1 MTKRRIIY
9 ILCYLA
15 YSSIYIARVN
25 LTMANPSLVEG
36 GVLDTAKIGI
46 LGGCFAAI
54 FAVGRLL
61 NGILSD
67 KTPPF
72 LMVSTGLC
80 VCALSNVFV
89 GFFPP
94 FYAILILWSA
104 NAYAQSMLWGA
115 MASMMSSLY
124 DESTAKKRTAFLSSS
139 VAAGNIVSILFCT
152 WLITRFGTQYAF
164 IIPGLITLVLGIV
177 TAFAFKDVKPYPSD
191 KKHLSFFDLL
201 AKREIQ
207 IISIPSFIHGI
218 LKENISLWMTVY
230 IIDTYCV
237 DLGTSAY
244 YLLLIPIFGFLGRFV
259 HQFFYRIA
267 KENEHTVSLIAFVFA
282 IAFSLMLVFEVSA
295 VYSILCLTV
304 LYGLISM
311 INTSFLSIYPHR
323 FRHEGNVSSVGGLID
338 FVTYLGAAVGSLVF
352 GVLIK
357 QFGYN
362 SMFISWAAVSA
373 VGAAVISKFIKKE
386 VKQNEKVS
394 SS

>member
-1 MTKRRIIY
+1 M
-9 ILCYLA
+9 
-15 YSSIYIARVN
+15 
-25 LTMANPSLVEG
+25 
-36 GVLDTAKIGI
+36 
-46 LGGCFAAI
+46 
-54 FAVGRLL
+54 
-61 NGILSD
+61 
-67 KTPPF
+67 
-72 LMVSTGLC
+72 
-80 VCALSNVFV
+80 
-89 GFFPP
+89 
-94 FYAILILWSA
+94 
-104 NAYAQSMLWGA
+104 
-115 MASMMSSLY
+115 
-124 DESTAKKRTAFLSSS
+124 
-139 VAAGNIVSILFCT
+139 
-152 WLITRFGTQYAF
+152 
-164 IIPGLITLVLGIV
+164 LGIV